1 MMKEN
6 NMKNIQKFGAFA
18 SLVFGISFIALLV
31 LLITI
36 SDQGYT
42 PGSGNN
48 PAKALEFAASSPIPY
63 IIYLLYALFAILMTL
78 IALAMADQLQTDAP
92 TQMRFATV
100 AASTT
105 SILFLVYA
113 MLGYIG
119 EPTLIAIYRQ
129 DVVLGASA
137 YIATRV
143 VSNALNTAAIFASG
157 WAVLLIGLA
166 ALRAEKLPK
175 LLAGLMVL
183 AGLLSILAFLIPV
196 FALLAPLLY
205 IVWSIWLGIVLLRK
219 SASQTQFVPLNNV

>member
-1 MMKEN
+1 MIKEN
-6 NMKNIQKFGAFA
+6 NMKNIQKVGAFA
-18 SLVFGISFIALLV
+18 SLVFGLSFIALLG

-63 IIYLLYALFAILMTL
+63 MIYLLYALFAILMIL
-78 IALAMADQLQTDAP
+78 IVLGITDRLKADAPVHMQLAMI
-92 TQMRFATV
+92 
-100 AASTT
+100 AAGTT
-105 SILFLVYA
+105 SVLFLAYA

-129 DVVLGASA
+129 DAILGASA

-143 VSNALNTAAIFASG
+143 VANALNTGAIFASG

-166 ALRAEKLPK
+166 GLRAGKLPK
-175 LLAGLMVL
+175 LLAGLLVL
-183 AGLLSILAFLIPV
+183 AGLLSVLAFLIPI
-196 FALLAPLLY
+196 FAQLAPLLY
-205 IVWSIWLGIVLLRK
+205 IVWSIWLGIVLLGK
-219 SASQTQFVPLNNV
+219 SASQTQLVPFNNV